1 MSQSPPSAAE
11 RPYEHRHH
19 GVVRRDPFHWLRD
32 RNDPAVIEY
41 LRAENAYTEA
51 QMAAA
56 KPLEEELYKEL
67 IGRIEEDWESC
78 PYRDG
83 GYHYF
88 SRISKGQNYHAYYR
102 RKDSLGA
109 SEELYFDANEAAE
122 GLDYFDLAYLEI
134 SPDGRWLAYAVD
146 ASGDEEYEL
155 KFRDL
160 HTGVDLDTFIAP
172 VSADGEWSGDGR
184 FFYYTTEN
192 DTRRADKVLR
202 HRFGTSP
209 DKDEVVYEEPDAHFF
224 VGIYGSQDRRFM
236 FAYSISKETSEVHY
250 LEEGTD
256 PPGDFQCILPR
267 KTGIRYFAEHRE
279 GNFLIRSN
287 EGAVDFRLFSIP
299 VDASRFDPARR
310 VDASSAQGQGPATGA
325 GRTRSEG
332 EIEEILPGRDGV
344 QLKEILNLKS
354 HLVAF
359 ECVRGQDQIRV
370 LNWAD
375 RSERV
380 LEMPEPVYTLSDGN
394 NAEYDAPTFQFGY
407 ASPIRPASTYEY
419 DLNSGQIRCLKSSL
433 VPSGHNPQDYLV
445 ERHHATAADGV
456 EIPITIYYR
465 RDRCKDGAGPALL
478 YGYGAY
484 GETVSPGFSR
494 SHLSYLQRGFAVALA
509 HVRGGGFLGEEWYQS
524 GKLQKKQNTFED
536 FIRCAQYLI
545 EEGVT
550 SPENLVAEGGSAGGL
565 LIGAVINH
573 RPELFRAVLASVPFV
588 DVVSTMLDESIPLT
602 TFEYE
607 EWGDPRNKS
616 FFDYILSYSPYDN
629 VKPQSYPA
637 MLVTA
642 GLNDSRVQYWEPAK
656 WVAKLR
662 KAHTGN
668 SPILLKTNL
677 DAGHGGASGRYE
689 AYRETAFEQA
699 FVLDQLGFSQ

>member
-1 MSQSPPSAAE
+1 MI
-11 RPYEHRHH
+11 EH
-19 GVVRRDPFHWLRD
+19 LK
-32 RNDPAVIEY
+32 
-41 LRAENAYTEA
+41 AENAYTELK
-51 QMAAA
+51 MAGA
-56 KPLEEELYKEL
+56 KGLEAKLYKEL

-78 PYRDG
+78 AYKDG
-83 GYHYF
+83 DYF
-88 SRISKGQNYHAYYR
+88 YTSRISKGQNYHCYCR
-102 RKDSLGA
+102 RLG
-109 SEELYFDANEAAE
+109 SMESPEEVYFDANEAAA
-122 GLDYFDLAYLEI
+122 GHDYFDLAYLEI

-146 ASGDEEYEL
+146 SSGDEEYEL

-160 HTGVDLDTFIAP
+160 HTGAELDTVIAP
-172 VSADGEWSGDGR
+172 VSADGEWSSDGR
-184 FFYYTTEN
+184 YFYYTTEN
-192 DTRRADKVLR
+192 DTRRADKVMR

-209 DKDEVVYEEPDAHFF
+209 DEDEVVYEEPDAHFF

-250 LEEGTD
+250 LEENQD
-256 PPGDFQCILPR
+256 SPGDFQCILPR
-267 KTGIRYFAEHRE
+267 KTGIRYFAEHRD
-279 GNFLIRSN
+279 GRFLIRSN
-287 EGAVDFRLFSIP
+287 ESAVDFRLFSIP
-299 VDASRFDPARR
+299 VGVRHYK
-310 VDASSAQGQGPATGA
+310 AQ
-325 GRTRSEG
+325 
-332 EIEEILPGRDGV
+332 IEEILPGRDGV

-354 HLVAF
+354 HLIAF

-370 LNWAD
+370 LSWAD

-380 LEMPEPVYTLSDGN
+380 LEMPESVYTLSDGN

-419 DLNSGQIRCLKSSL
+419 DLTSGQIRCLKSSL
-433 VPSGHNPQDYLV
+433 VPSGHNPQDYHV
-445 ERHHATAADGV
+445 ERHYATAADGV

-465 RDRCKDGAGPALL
+465 RDRRKDGKGPALI

-524 GKLQKKQNTFED
+524 GKLQKKRNSFDD
-536 FIRCAQYLI
+536 FIRCAEYLI
-545 EEGVT
+545 DQHYT
-550 SPENLVAEGGSAGGL
+550 SSERLVAEGGSAGGL
-565 LIGAVINH
+565 LVGSVVNE
-573 RPELFRAVLASVPFV
+573 RPKLFKVVLACVPFV

-607 EWGDPRNKS
+607 EWGDPRNKT
-616 FFDYILSYSPYDN
+616 FFDCMLSYSPYDN
-629 VKPQSYPA
+629 VKPQAYPA

-662 KAHTGN
+662 RAHTGAA
-668 SPILLKTNL
+668 PILLKTNL
-677 DAGHGGASGRYE
+677 DAGHGGATGRYA
-689 AYRETAFEQA
+689 AYQEVAFEQA